1 MEISSSPLFERSTRS
16 FSLFI
21 FYVFLAIIL
30 IAVDVRMSVL
40 NTARENIKGFFLPI
54 LLSVR
59 NVKNGLEKALLPHL
73 NIAEIY
79 KQNQEL
85 LQEKILLTKELEQLQ
100 NLDSENRQLRN
111 LDGLKSRIMLNLIT
125 TEVVEFR
132 PNTRR
137 LLINKGSNDG
147 VTLAQPVINEQGLIG
162 QITKV
167 FKNYSEVGLITS
179 QGVMV
184 PVKVMNSDKND
195 FYGTVVG
202 NGSEFVEFQHYPQ
215 NYTIQSGDK
224 LYTSGLA
231 NTFMS
236 DYPVAEI
243 IKVSAVSESAGVQ
256 VLAKPIVQF
265 DNIKFVAIVINN
277 QELGQFL
284 EEKQILEK
292 SEKRN

>member
-1 MEISSSPLFERSTRS
+1 
-16 FSLFI
+16 
-21 FYVFLAIIL
+21 
-30 IAVDVRMSVL
+30 MSVL